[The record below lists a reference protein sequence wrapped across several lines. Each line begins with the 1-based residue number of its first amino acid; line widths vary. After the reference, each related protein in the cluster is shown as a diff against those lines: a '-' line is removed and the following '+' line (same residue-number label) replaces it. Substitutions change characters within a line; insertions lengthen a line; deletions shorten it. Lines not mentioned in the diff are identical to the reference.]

1 MDKYNQL
8 KSFIQAANPETME
21 LKFGCEID
29 NDSGFIEKIVADV
42 GDGSYL
48 MLDADNQPFR
58 YHGIL
63 LKKHIKGRPIRL
75 ADVLLAMWKAK
86 KWFSVDWM
94 GQFRKQ
100 AEDEFSKEWEIYDG
114 HKYYPEWNLFDDN
127 LDHQSEETKQ
137 SLINLL
143 VHE

>member
-1 MDKYNQL
+1 MNDKYEQL
-8 KSFIQAANPETME
+8 KSVIQAANPEIME

-75 ADVLLAMWKAK
+75 ADVLFALGEKFDSKKLTVDLAGGFQKIGTGWLLC
-86 KWFSVDWM
+86 
-94 GQFRKQ
+94 R
-100 AEDEFSKEWEIYDG
+100 
-114 HKYYPEWNLFDDN
+114 WNLADDN
-127 LDHQSEETKQ
+127 LDNQSEEMKSCLIELLTK
-137 SLINLL
+137 
-143 VHE
+143 